1 MDTIS
6 KDKGRIWDSLQ
17 FKFGLSYI
25 LIIAGVLLLLNTYPL
40 RVSQDLVFRSKATTL
55 QSSVSVM
62 VYSLSGLDRLTEE
75 NVSQAMAVVEETG
88 LSRILVTDSAGKVL
102 YDTRETNDALGEYS
116 FYTEIVQALLGN
128 DVFSSSYRD
137 GAFRSRAASPVLYQ
151 NQIIGAVYA
160 YEYDTEQAALLEGL
174 QGNLLR
180 LSAGIAVV
188 VLCLSGL
195 LSRALTRKIG
205 QLLTAIREV
214 REGAYSHRAE
224 VPGRDEIAQLAQE
237 FNSLTDRLQ
246 TTENARRRFVSDA
259 SHELKTP
266 LAAIRLL
273 TDSILQT
280 ENIDRETAR
289 EFVTDIGQEAE
300 RLSRITEDL
309 LRLTRLDSNVLERP
323 VVVDALPVLE
333 QVMRMMSL
341 VAQEK
346 GTELT
351 YRAEGTCT
359 MLATRDEIH
368 QIIYNLTDNAV
379 KYTPPGSTVQV
390 SLFREGDQ
398 VVLTVEDNGAGI
410 PEEDLP
416 RIFERFYRVDKARSR
431 AAGGTGLGLA
441 IVRDTVE
448 KRGGTVEAANR
459 PGGGS
464 VRRPWRRCPAGGAAV
479 HRVGRGAGHPG
490 AGGVSGDG
498 AAGGTG
504 GRRPH
509 QRHSRGDYPAVP
521 GAGWYPGQGGPLL
534 PLPVALRRGAGLGR
548 LCHHPDADPA
558 AGDLRCQRDGPGPA
572 AGLPGPADLHSQGC
586 PVFQQR
592 GCDRHAERHP
602 VLSG

>member
-128 DVFSSSYRD
+128 DVFSSSYRG

-266 LAAIRLL
+266 
-273 TDSILQT
+273 
-280 ENIDRETAR
+280 R

-459 PGGGS
+459 PGGGAVFT
-464 VRRPWRRCPAGGAAV
+464 VRWPWREGG
-479 HRVGRGAGHPG
+479 
-490 AGGVSGDG
+490 
-498 AAGGTG
+498 
-504 GRRPH
+504 
-509 QRHSRGDYPAVP
+509 
-521 GAGWYPGQGGPLL
+521 GQT
-534 PLPVALRRGAGLGR
+534 
-548 LCHHPDADPA
+548 
-558 AGDLRCQRDGPGPA
+558 
-572 AGLPGPADLHSQGC
+572 
-586 PVFQQR
+586 
-592 GCDRHAERHP
+592 
-602 VLSG
+602 

>member
-346 GTELT
+346 QVELT
-351 YRAEGTCT
+351 YTAEPGCT
-359 MLATRDEIH
+359 VLATPDELH
-368 QIIYNLTDNAV
+368 QVIYNLTDNAV
-379 KYTPPGSTVQV
+379 KYTGAGGAVQV
-390 SLFREGDQ
+390 ALSRREEN
-398 VVLTVEDNGAGI
+398 VILTVADNGTGI

-431 AAGGTGLGLA
+431 AAGGTGLGLS
-441 IVRDTVE
+441 IVSDTV
-448 KRGGTVEAANR
+448 KRRGGTVEAANR
-459 PGGGS
+459 PEGGS
-464 VRRPWRRCPAGGAAV
+464 VFTVRW
-479 HRVGRGAGHPG
+479 
-490 AGGVSGDG
+490 
-498 AAGGTG
+498 
-504 GRRPH
+504 
-509 QRHSRGDYPAVP
+509 
-521 GAGWYPGQGGPLL
+521 
-534 PLPVALRRGAGLGR
+534 
-548 LCHHPDADPA
+548 PA
-558 AGDLRCQRDGPGPA
+558 AKGGDA
-572 AGLPGPADLHSQGC
+572 
-586 PVFQQR
+586 V
-592 GCDRHAERHP
+592 
-602 VLSG
+602 

>member
-1 MDTIS
+1 MGTIS
-6 KDKGRIWDSLQ
+6 KDKGRLWSSLQ
-17 FKFGLSYI
+17 VKFSLSYI
-25 LIIAGVLLLLNTYPL
+25 LIMAAVLVLLNTYPIL
-40 RVSQDLVFRSKATTL
+40 VSEDLVFRAKETSL
-55 QSSVSVM
+55 QNSVSVM
-62 VYSLSGLDRLTEE
+62 VYSLSGLDRLNEE
-75 NVSQAMAVVEETG
+75 NVAQAMAVVEETG

-128 DVFSSSYRD
+128 DMFSSSYQS

-174 QGNLLR
+174 QSNLLR

-188 VLCLSGL
+188 MLGLSGL
-195 LSRALTRKIG
+195 LSRAMTRKIG
-205 QLLTAIREV
+205 RLLTAIRQV

-224 VPGRDEIAQLAQE
+224 VRGHDEIAQLAQE

-273 TDSILQT
+273 TDSILLT
-280 ENIDRETAR
+280 DNIDPETTR

-300 RLSRITEDL
+300 RISRITVVL
-309 LRLTRLDSNVLERP
+309 LRLTRLDIRVP
-323 VVVDALPVLE
+323 HPPAVVDVLPVLE

-341 VAQEK
+341 IAQEK

-351 YRAEGTCT
+351 YRSEGTCT
-359 MLATRDEIH
+359 VLSSRDEIH

-379 KYTPPGSTVQV
+379 KYSPSGSTVQV
-390 SLFREGDQ
+390 SLFREAGQ

-416 RIFERFYRVDKARSR
+416 RLFERFYRVDKARSR

-441 IVRDTVE
+441 IVSDTVE
-448 KRGGTVEAANR
+448 RRGGTVTAANR
-459 PGGGS
+459 PSGGAVFT
-464 VRRPWRRCPAGGAAV
+464 VRWPWRE
-479 HRVGRGAGHPG
+479 
-490 AGGVSGDG
+490 
-498 AAGGTG
+498 GGTQ
-504 GRRPH
+504 P
-509 QRHSRGDYPAVP
+509 
-521 GAGWYPGQGGPLL
+521 
-534 PLPVALRRGAGLGR
+534 
-548 LCHHPDADPA
+548 
-558 AGDLRCQRDGPGPA
+558 
-572 AGLPGPADLHSQGC
+572 
-586 PVFQQR
+586 
-592 GCDRHAERHP
+592 
-602 VLSG
+602 